1 MVKYVLSEFEDG
13 EKERIFRAIEKA
25 SNGIKILLESDI
37 DRAMNYI
44 NGDVVV

>member
-1 MVKYVLSEFEDG
+1 MVKYVLSEFEDY
-13 EKERIFRAIEKA
+13 EKQKIFRAIEKA
-25 SNGIKILLESDI
+25 AQGIKILLESGI